1 MKNIPKIQL
10 VLSNLA
16 VLLQSGGEN
25 NWAHLLN
32 QLNHEIENEPNA
44 AFSKLFSL
52 FGGMGSFGDI
62 VLYRDGQPLIAE
74 NNELSELRSTLYE
87 LCHE

>member
-10 VLSNLA
+10 VLSNLTM
-16 VLLQSGGEN
+16 LLQNGGEN
-25 NWAHLLN
+25 DWAHLLN
-32 QLNHEIENEPNA
+32 QLNRNIEIDPDA
-44 AFSKLFSL
+44 AFSKLFSI

-74 NNELSELRSTLYE
+74 NNELSELRSNLYD